1 MLERFALWAYGVL
14 MHALTPWVKLRLRRK
29 GLREPGYLERIQER
43 FGFYPTPP
51 SEGHVWIHAVS
62 LGESRAAAI
71 LIQRL
76 KKAFPNLHFLLTHGT
91 ATGREEGLKSLGPG
105 DLQVWQPWDTPQAV
119 DRFLKHFRPQLGVL
133 IETEVWPHLV
143 HQCRSH
149 QVPVVLVNARMSQKS
164 FQKAKRWS
172 LLSKPAFNALHFAL
186 AQHEQD
192 AKHLSD
198 LSCRVQQV
206 VGNIKF
212 DAHLNPEQ
220 LQWGQHWRSTRS
232 RAMVLLA
239 SSREGEESLFLDAVA
254 ALTQDQQ
261 HQFIWAVVPR
271 HPQRFEEVASLIES
285 RGFELQKRTQ
295 VQTLSEV
302 SGLGANPRR
311 ERPLFFL
318 GNSLGEM
325 NFYYSSADIA
335 LLGGSYLPFGGQN
348 LIEAIASGCPVL
360 VGPHTFNFK
369 DVAQEACQCG
379 AAVRVENF
387 SSALEQVLRL
397 LGERTLL
404 EGMKISG
411 AQFLVSH
418 QGATERTV
426 KALEPLIK
434 N

>member
-1 MLERFALWAYGVL
+1 MQRLSLWVYGVFMRL
-14 MHALTPWVKLRLRRK
+14 AKPLLRRK
-29 GLREPGYLERIQER
+29 LMKRTQAEPLYGQFIEER
-43 FGFYPTPP
+43 FGHYTQ
-51 SEGHVWIHAVS
+51 SASQDWIWIHAVS
-62 LGESRAAAI
+62 LGETRAAAV
-71 LIQRL
+71 LLHGLRQAMPSMRL
-76 KKAFPNLHFLLTHGT
+76 LLTNGT

-212 DAHLNPEQ
+212 DAHVNPEQ

-348 LIEAIASGCPVL
+348 LIEAIASDCPVL

-379 AAVRVENF
+379 AAIRVQNF

-434 N
+434 T